1 MIYLIFFSQ
10 IFHYNNFNLNNQKF
24 MTKSQIKLN
33 DLRIEMENIRELYI
47 KGYITK
53 AVYQKETRDIF
64 ELASKLGV

>member
-1 MIYLIFFSQ
+1 ME
-10 IFHYNNFNLNNQKF
+10 
-24 MTKSQIKLN
+24 KSQIKLN
-33 DLRIEMENIRELYI
+33 SLRIEMENIRELYI